1 MIVFFWQ
8 LLSIMIVYWWY
19 YIFNNRNI
27 SNFGGWNP
35 NGGATASSGYQLAF
49 EESVASA
56 SKKFSYSN
64 NAAKLNYK
72 MGLMT
77 ISGLN
82 LLGIANVRQSQN
94 NYFLMTDGSIANPY
108 VVDLNSL
115 NN

>member
-1 MIVFFWQ
+1 MIP
-8 LLSIMIVYWWY
+8 IYC
-19 YIFNNRNI
+19 NNRNI

-35 NGGATASSGYQLAF
+35 NGGATASSGYQLTF

-56 SKKFSYSN
+56 SKKLSCSRTLDKFSYSN

-72 MGLMT
+72 VGLMT
-77 ISGLN
+77 ISELN
-82 LLGIANVRQSQN
+82 LLGIANVRQSPN